1 MTTADLIAAYNYAE
15 FTEENVA
22 PWMNFADSPPLGEA
36 APDFPLWHLDG
47 TETSLSLILA
57 ANRFTV
63 VEFGSFT

>member
-1 MTTADLIAAYNYAE
+1 MSDHEIAAGYNYDE
-15 FTEENVA
+15 FTEEKVM
-22 PWMNFADSPPLGEA
+22 PWLNFEGSPPLGDT

-47 TETSLSLILA
+47 RQTSLAEILS